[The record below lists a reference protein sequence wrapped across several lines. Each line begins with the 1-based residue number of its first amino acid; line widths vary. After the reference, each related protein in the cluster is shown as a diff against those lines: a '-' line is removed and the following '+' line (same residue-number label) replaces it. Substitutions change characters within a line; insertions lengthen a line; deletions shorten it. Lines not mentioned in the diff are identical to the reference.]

1 MEELSRYRVEKE
13 TDYLIVDTNLI
24 GNTRVVANNSVFNI
38 SECYQGGST
47 LYDRGL
53 NKQLDMVEVKN
64 TLCVIEK
71 ELVLG
76 INQYFLQDRKEGY
89 AEIPNFI
96 GDIIMNKVKDDVS
109 NMIEIVFEGMSDNRT
124 VEYSLT
130 VALPMKKE

>member
-1 MEELSRYRVEKE
+1 MYLIYSNIWKIIVTYKEGIMKELSRYRVGKE
-13 TDYLIVDTNLI
+13 TDYLIVDTDLI

-76 INQYFLQDRKEGY
+76 INQYFLQDRK
-89 AEIPNFI
+89 ANRL
-96 GDIIMNKVKDDVS
+96 
-109 NMIEIVFEGMSDNRT
+109 IE
-124 VEYSLT
+124 
-130 VALPMKKE
+130 